1 MKFDTVNV
9 NINSPITQISGTSHQ
24 IFKKR
29 ELDRTSTLR
38 VGLLEKRE
46 VTFSGGVQFLQ
57 KKNNLKSEIFNDKK
71 NL

>member
-9 NINSPITQISGTSHQ
+9 NINSPRTQISGTSHQ

-38 VGLLEKRE
+38 AGLLEKRE